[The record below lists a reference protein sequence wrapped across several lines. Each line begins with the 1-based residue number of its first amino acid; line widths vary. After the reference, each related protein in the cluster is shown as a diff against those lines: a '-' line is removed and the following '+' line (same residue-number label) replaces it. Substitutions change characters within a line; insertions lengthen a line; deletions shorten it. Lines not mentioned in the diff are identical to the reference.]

1 MGKATWTEEDIEFL
15 KKRWKTAGWSCT
27 DIGNALGKSKNAV
40 IGKAGRLG
48 LSETPMKIKYAPII
62 REVILE
68 IVEGIPLSNAENHH
82 CRYMQIKGYICGKQ
96 VTRGGYCEKHFEITH
111 SENPARTWTKE
122 RLAELIAAYN
132 EGMGLSDIAY
142 RMNLKYT
149 QIMYKVDYLRRKGIL
164 N

>member
-1 MGKATWTEEDIEFL
+1 MGKTTWTEEDVEFL
-15 KKRWKTAGWSCT
+15 KARWGAKEWSAAV
-27 DIGNALGKSKNAV
+27 IGNAIGKSRNAV

-48 LSETPMKIKYAPII
+48 LSTKPPVFKPAPII
-62 REVILE
+62 REVIPE
-68 IVEGIPLSNAENHH
+68 NVEGIPLSDVESHH
-82 CRYMQIKGYICGKQ
+82 CRFMQVKGYVCGEQ
-96 VTRGGYCEKHFEITH
+96 ITRGSYCEKHFEEAH
-111 SENPARTWTKE
+111 SENAPKTWTKQ

-132 EGMGLSDIAY
+132 EGMAPSDIAY